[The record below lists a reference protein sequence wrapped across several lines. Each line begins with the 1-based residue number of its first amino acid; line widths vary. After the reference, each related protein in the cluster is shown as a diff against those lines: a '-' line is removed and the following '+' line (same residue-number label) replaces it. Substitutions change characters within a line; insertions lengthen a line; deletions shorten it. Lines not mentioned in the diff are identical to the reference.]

1 MKLNKR
7 KVFITAVIV
16 CLVAILSFGTLA
28 WFTDSDEVTNRFMTA
43 TSDSDTPSTVFNVDI
58 YETVKND
65 ETGSVQQVIGENT
78 KGGEYVYNSVLPGDT
93 LVKAPVVKNTG
104 KYAQYVRV
112 VVTVSDA
119 TYWNTVFARDTLTLE
134 DLFVVSNDFNDKW
147 DREMDETVV
156 DTVNDT
162 MTFVYYY
169 KDVLDPTET
178 AEFFE
183 KIIVPES
190 LDQTDMITGLG
201 TDGFSIELVAEAIQ
215 SANTGD
221 TAQDAFENF

>member
-7 KVFITAVIV
+7 KVFVTAVVV

-28 WFTDSDEVTNRFMTA
+28 WFTDSDEVTNKFMTA
-43 TSDSDTPSTVFNVDI
+43 TSGNDTPDSVFNVDI

-65 ETGSVQQVIGENT
+65 ETGSVEAVIGEGA
-78 KGGEYVYNSVLPGDT
+78 KGGEYIYNSVLPGDT

-112 VVTVSDA
+112 LVTVSDA
-119 TYWNTVFARDTLTLE
+119 NYWTAVFARDNLTLE
-134 DLFVVSNDFNDKW
+134 DMFAVDADFNDKW
-147 DREMDETVV
+147 DREIGETVV
-156 DTVNDT
+156 NADGS

-169 KDVLDPTET
+169 KNVLEPDATVN
-178 AEFFE
+178 FFNGVM
-183 KIIVPES
+183 VPET
-190 LDQTDMITGLG
+190 LDQTDMVTGLG
-201 TDGFSIELVAEAIQ
+201 TDGFSIKLVAQAIQ

-221 TAQDAFENF
+221 TAQEAFKKF